1 MTRRAGLGLLA
12 AVVLAG
18 CGSHKEPAKRYP
30 MEGEIR
36 ALDPATHNATIQHG
50 KIGDWMDAMTMEYT
64 VKPDSE
70 FARLHVGDHI
80 QATVVVEDPAY
91 WVTDINVIESGAPAR
106 GQRVPA

>member
-1 MTRRAGLGLLA
+1 MTRRAGLELLA

-36 ALDPATHNATIQHG
+36 ALDPATHTATIKHG
-50 KIGDWMDAMTMEYT
+50 KIGDWMDAMTMQYN

-70 FARLHVGDHI
+70 FAKLHVGDHI
-80 QATVVVEDPAY
+80 QATVVVQDPNY
-91 WVTDINVIESGAPAR
+91 FVTDIKVLGSGAPAK
-106 GQRVPA
+106 

>member
-1 MTRRAGLGLLA
+1 MTRRIGLSLLA

-18 CGSHKEPAKRYP
+18 CGSSAKHYP

-36 ALDPATHNATIQHG
+36 ALDPTTHNATIKHG
-50 KIGDWMDAMTMEYT
+50 KIAGFMDAMTMEYT

-91 WVTDINVIESGAPAR
+91 WVTDIKVIESGAPAR
-106 GQRVPA
+106 

>member
-36 ALDPATHNATIQHG
+36 ALDPATHTATIKHG
-50 KIGDWMDAMTMEYT
+50 KIGDWMDAMTMQYN
-64 VKPDSE
+64 VKLDSE
-70 FARLHVGDHI
+70 FAKLHVGDHI
-80 QATVVVEDPAY
+80 QATVVVQDPNY
-91 WVTDINVIESGAPAR
+91 FVTDIKVLGSGAPAK
-106 GQRVPA
+106 